1 MTRHLRTRAKRTTTV
16 AAAVG
21 AIMLIAACSSGADGD
36 TGQGGSS
43 ERQLPALQLAS
54 SLRRLDSCDDVRAWA
69 RDELAPRVGAYGLP
83 GGFGGVAIAEDAAEG
98 DVAVGV
104 DQADSASGDE
114 ALARSAAPAAADAE
128 GADAPAGGQ
137 APPSFSETN
146 VQVEGV
152 DEPDIV
158 KTDGERI
165 VTLAN
170 GRLYLASAGRGRIV
184 DAIELPGGLYD
195 GQLLLADDRVIVFG
209 TADAGIAVP
218 LAEEFQPPG
227 QAPRRPEPAPYI
239 PTTRVVQVDIDGDTL
254 ALSDSFEL
262 DGIYVSARMTGDVAR
277 LVLHAEPQARLPFV
291 TPAAPNPDAEAQA
304 TEHNQRV
311 VEQADAGAFLPTWR
325 QVDGRGE
332 VTHHGTLV
340 GCDGAHV
347 PNTFSGFGMV
357 AVVTID
363 LSNGLEGG
371 IASSA
376 GAGVLAGGQTVY
388 ASAEH
393 LYVAAPGWVDWASLS
408 PDEARAAEQAHG
420 TDIHRFDITDPT
432 RATYEMSGHVDG
444 QVLDQFAMDEH
455 GGYLRVATTTGSS
468 WLEGEG
474 ESESHVVVLAPG
486 DGALTAV
493 GRVSGLGRGETIHSV
508 RFLGDVGYVVTFE
521 QTDPLYTVDLSDPAA
536 PRVAG
541 ELKILGY
548 SAYLHPISDGR
559 LIGVGQDATEDGR
572 QLGAQVALFDVRDP
586 AAPTR
591 VAQATLPNSSSG
603 AEWDHHAFLWWPDT
617 SLVALPVSAYDDT
630 PFEGLIGYGV
640 DIAGA
645 TITERGRITHP
656 SQVQPGVDPDKPLPI
671 EPGAG
676 GGTSGDPG
684 TAAPTD
690 VAPELSVPT
699 PITRSLVIDDRL
711 WTLSSAGLASS
722 DLATLGSTTFLP
734 FP

>member
-114 ALARSAAPAAADAE
+114 ALTRSAAPAAADAE

-209 TADAGIAVP
+209 TADAGIAFP
-218 LAEEFQPPG
+218 LAEEFQPPR

-277 LVLHAEPQARLPFV
+277 LVLHAEPQARMPGRSSPPGGRS
-291 TPAAPNPDAEAQA
+291 T
-304 TEHNQRV
+304 
-311 VEQADAGAFLPTWR
+311 AGARSPITARWSAATAPTSPTRSRASAWSPSSPSTCPTASRAGSPRPPGPACWR
-325 QVDGRGE
+325 EGRRCTPRPSTCTSPRPGGSTGRRCRRTRPAPRSRPTAPTSTASTSPIRPAPRTRCRATST
-332 VTHHGTLV
+332 VRCSTSSPWTSTAATCASPPRPGLHGWRARASRRAMWSCWHPATALSRPSG
-340 GCDGAHV
+340 GCRGWGGARRS
-347 PNTFSGFGMV
+347 TRC
-357 AVVTID
+357 
-363 LSNGLEGG
+363 
-371 IASSA
+371 ASSA
-376 GAGVLAGGQTVY
+376 T
-388 ASAEH
+388 SAT
-393 LYVAAPGWVDWASLS
+393 W
-408 PDEARAAEQAHG
+408 
-420 TDIHRFDITDPT
+420 
-432 RATYEMSGHVDG
+432 
-444 QVLDQFAMDEH
+444 
-455 GGYLRVATTTGSS
+455 
-468 WLEGEG
+468 
-474 ESESHVVVLAPG
+474 
-486 DGALTAV
+486 
-493 GRVSGLGRGETIHSV
+493 
-508 RFLGDVGYVVTFE
+508 
-521 QTDPLYTVDLSDPAA
+521 
-536 PRVAG
+536 
-541 ELKILGY
+541 
-548 SAYLHPISDGR
+548 
-559 LIGVGQDATEDGR
+559 
-572 QLGAQVALFDVRDP
+572 
-586 AAPTR
+586 
-591 VAQATLPNSSSG
+591 
-603 AEWDHHAFLWWPDT
+603 
-617 SLVALPVSAYDDT
+617 
-630 PFEGLIGYGV
+630 
-640 DIAGA
+640 
-645 TITERGRITHP
+645 
-656 SQVQPGVDPDKPLPI
+656 
-671 EPGAG
+671 
-676 GGTSGDPG
+676 
-684 TAAPTD
+684 
-690 VAPELSVPT
+690 
-699 PITRSLVIDDRL
+699 
-711 WTLSSAGLASS
+711 
-722 DLATLGSTTFLP
+722 
-734 FP
+734 